1 MRIFQSDHSVRMA
14 KIVRVRAH
22 VKRCPSVVGRS
33 CTQVLSTYVRVYVIV
48 VLARSPYA
56 PVLHVELAFIILGEA
71 VYYLRGTVRK
81 WIRWTSS
88 GEAFQR
94 VQQHPRVPQNTS
106 VSTISVKWPVYCIS
120 HVFIMML
127 IIKVGSYDP
136 YLWY

>member
-14 KIVRVRAH
+14 KIDRVRAH

-94 VQQHPRVPQNTS
+94 VPAAPPSPPEHLRKYDKCKMACILYIPRV
-106 VSTISVKWPVYCIS
+106 Y
-120 HVFIMML
+120 
-127 IIKVGSYDP
+127 YDVN
-136 YLWY
+136 Y